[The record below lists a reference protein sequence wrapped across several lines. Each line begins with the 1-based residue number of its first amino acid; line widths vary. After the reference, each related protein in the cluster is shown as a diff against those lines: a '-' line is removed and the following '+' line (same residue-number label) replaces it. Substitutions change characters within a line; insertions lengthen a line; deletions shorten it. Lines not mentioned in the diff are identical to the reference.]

1 MLVDGHEDLGAAISA
16 SDCGEA
22 VETFKEVTKEI
33 TEGGEDKLEERTV
46 ESQSLEPNDSKQSL
60 LSIDKD
66 NGDIAMDIMSLN
78 SPESKGELHADTDA
92 PEVVVTQPSLEDD
105 VFIGKV
111 DKKLVKQAKVS
122 ASKVKMLAKQN
133 EIDLDDNLREFQ
145 VDESEQPLSQ
155 IEDIGSVR
163 YQSDDRKDADISF
176 DDGIVVDTEHD
187 ESKEKIQF
195 PREISNRDTVFSYN
209 EMELERERG
218 NRDSVLSS
226 SSLTSQ
232 HSDTVIG
239 IGKNRAS
246 TASVDSGVGDI
257 GRNRESTANMDSGI
271 SDASYRRLSSEGRR
285 LSQNWRNPK
294 PHYHSQDSMTETS
307 ETSQTADACQRR
319 GLRKRKSSGFSDT
332 SSCTNFRTSFGSQ
345 DSVTCEVEQLGLD
358 ESEGR
363 LIM

>member
-187 ESKEKIQF
+187 ESKEKNQF

-332 SSCTNFRTSFGSQ
+332 GSCTNFRTSFGSQ
-345 DSVTCEVEQLGLD
+345 DSVTCEVDQLGLD